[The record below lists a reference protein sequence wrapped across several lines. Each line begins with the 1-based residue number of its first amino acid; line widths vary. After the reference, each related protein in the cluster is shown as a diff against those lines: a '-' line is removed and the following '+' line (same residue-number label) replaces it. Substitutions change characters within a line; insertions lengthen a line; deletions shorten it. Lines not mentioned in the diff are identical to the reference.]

1 MLNLIKNELIKIF
14 KRKNIYILF
23 AIAILVMISFNLYE
37 KYRNVDEDIKTQYE
51 KAYTQDNLYLENYEI
66 LTNKE
71 KYEDIVER
79 IELEKYAI
87 ENNIKYNILVNTESK
102 NTQLPI
108 DARILLMRV
117 FNNFD
122 IIIVFIIIYL
132 TSTIISEEFSSGTIK
147 NLLIKPHKRISILSS
162 KIITSTLVTLIT
174 VIIIA
179 IFQYIL
185 GGLLFGFDSYNLEAI
200 RYNHITQQIDT
211 MSLSNYMILMF
222 FSKIPMYL
230 ILTIV
235 SLLLGTITS
244 NMAIN
249 ILFSLGLYLISSE
262 GILLNNIS
270 KYLFIYNWDISK
282 YLFGGMS
289 GIGVIQPILI
299 SSFTALF
306 IIITLIYIFKN
317 KDIVNE

>member
-1 MLNLIKNELIKIF
+1 
-14 KRKNIYILF
+14 
-23 AIAILVMISFNLYE
+23 
-37 KYRNVDEDIKTQYE
+37 
-51 KAYTQDNLYLENYEI
+51 
-66 LTNKE
+66 
-71 KYEDIVER
+71 
-79 IELEKYAI
+79 
-87 ENNIKYNILVNTESK
+87 
-102 NTQLPI
+102 
-108 DARILLMRV
+108 
-117 FNNFD
+117 
-122 IIIVFIIIYL
+122 
-132 TSTIISEEFSSGTIK
+132 
-147 NLLIKPHKRISILSS
+147 
-162 KIITSTLVTLIT
+162 
-174 VIIIA
+174 
-179 IFQYIL
+179 
-185 GGLLFGFDSYNLEAI
+185 
-200 RYNHITQQIDT
+200 
-211 MSLSNYMILMF
+211 MILMF

>member
-174 VIIIA
+174 VIIIV

-282 YLFGGMS
+282 YLFGGMP

>member
-174 VIIIA
+174 VIIIV

>member
-174 VIIIA
+174 VIIIV

-249 ILFSLGLYLISSE
+249 ILFSLGLYLISS
-262 GILLNNIS
+262 IKS
-270 KYLFIYNWDISK
+270 
-282 YLFGGMS
+282 
-289 GIGVIQPILI
+289 
-299 SSFTALF
+299 
-306 IIITLIYIFKN
+306 IFK
-317 KDIVNE
+317 KI

>member
-262 GILLNNIS
+262 EILLNNIS